1 MKKII
6 FVCTGNTCR
15 SPMAEIIAKDIF
27 NRRKININVISRGI
41 AVYFP
46 SEASENS
53 IKALEKYNLDLS
65 KHIAKQIEQS
75 DIVSSNLILT
85 MTNQHKAFV
94 KKMAGDSVNVFTLKE
109 YIKVGN
115 DDISDPYG
123 GDISDYQKC
132 ADELYSYIEMLAD
145 LLQ

>member
-1 MKKII
+1 MKRII

-27 NRRKININVISRGI
+27 KRRKINIDVMSRGI

-65 KHIAKQIEQS
+65 KHTAKQIEQS

-123 GDISDYQKC
+123 GDILDYQKC
-132 ADELYSYIEMLAD
+132 ADELYSYIEILAD
-145 LLQ
+145 LFQ

>member
-65 KHIAKQIEQS
+65 KHTAKQIEQS

>member
-1 MKKII
+1 MKRII

-27 NRRKININVISRGI
+27 NKHKINIDVMSRGI

-65 KHIAKQIEQS
+65 KHTAKQIEQS

-85 MTNQHKAFV
+85 MTNQHKSFV

>member
-27 NRRKININVISRGI
+27 NRRKINIDVMSRGI

-65 KHIAKQIEQS
+65 KHTAKQIEQS

-85 MTNQHKAFV
+85 MTNQHKSFV

-145 LLQ
+145 LFQ

>member
-65 KHIAKQIEQS
+65 KHTAKQIEQS

-94 KKMAGDSVNVFTLKE
+94 KKMAGDNINVFTLKE

-123 GDISDYQKC
+123 GDILDYQKC

-145 LLQ
+145 LFQ

>member
-15 SPMAEIIAKDIF
+15 SPMAEAIAKDIF
-27 NRRKININVISRGI
+27 SKRKINIEVISRGI

-53 IKALEKYNLDLS
+53 IYALKKYNLDLS
-65 KHIAKQIEQS
+65 NHRAKQIETN
-75 DIVSSNLILT
+75 DIDSYTLILT

-94 KKMAGDSVNVFTLKE
+94 KKLGNNINVYTLKE
-109 YIKVGN
+109 YIKANGN
-115 DDISDPYG
+115 DIADPYG
-123 GDISDYQKC
+123 GDILDYQNC
-132 ADELYSYIEMLAD
+132 ADELYHCIEMLAD